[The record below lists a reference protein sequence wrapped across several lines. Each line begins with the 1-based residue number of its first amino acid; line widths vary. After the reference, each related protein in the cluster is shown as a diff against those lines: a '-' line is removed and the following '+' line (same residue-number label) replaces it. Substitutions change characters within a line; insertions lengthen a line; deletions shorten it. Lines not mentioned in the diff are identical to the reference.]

1 MKIIDR
7 RRDEQLG
14 TKAKALP
21 MYKEFIQLVEKD
33 KRVQS
38 YYNMKDMLLDAF
50 KWDKT
55 PQGHEYWQSVFDS
68 IVLAEHPKCPKCNQL
83 GKVWLLK
90 TVNKHKCNKCKITF

>member
-55 PQGHEYWQSVFDS
+55 PQGHEYWQSVYDS
-68 IVLAEHPKCPKCNQL
+68 IVLEEHPKCPKCNQL

-90 TVNKHKCNKCKITF
+90 TVNKHKCQKCKIQF

>member
-55 PQGHEYWQSVFDS
+55 PQGHEYWQSVYDS
-68 IVLAEHPKCPKCNQL
+68 IVLEEHPKCPKCNQL

-90 TVNKHKCNKCKITF
+90 TVNKHKCQKCKIRF

>member
-55 PQGHEYWQSVFDS
+55 PQGHDYWQSVYDS
-68 IVLAEHPKCPKCNQL
+68 IVIADHPKCPQCNTI
-83 GKVWLLK
+83 GKVQLLK
-90 TVNKHKCNKCKITF
+90 TLDKHKCNRCKITF

>member
-55 PQGHEYWQSVFDS
+55 PQGHDYWQAVYDS
-68 IVLAEHPKCPKCNQL
+68 IVIADHPKCPQCNTI
-83 GKVWLLK
+83 GKVKLLK
-90 TVNKHKCNKCKITF
+90 TANKHKCNKCKITF

>member
-14 TKAKALP
+14 TKAKGLP

-55 PQGHEYWQSVFDS
+55 PQGHEYWQSVYDS
-68 IVLAEHPKCPKCNQL
+68 IVLEEHPKCPKCNQL

-90 TVNKHKCNKCKITF
+90 TVNKHKCQKCKIRF

>member
-14 TKAKALP
+14 TKAKGLP
-21 MYKEFIQLVEKD
+21 MYKEFIQLVDKD

-55 PQGHEYWQSVFDS
+55 PQGHEYWQSVYDS
-68 IVLAEHPKCPKCNQL
+68 IVIADHPKCPQCNTI
-83 GKVWLLK
+83 GKVKLLK

>member
-14 TKAKALP
+14 TKAKGLP

-55 PQGHEYWQSVFDS
+55 PQSHEYWQSVYDS
-68 IVLAEHPKCPKCNQL
+68 IVIADHPKCPQCNTI
-83 GKVWLLK
+83 GKVKLLK
-90 TVNKHKCNKCKITF
+90 TLDKHKCNKCKITF

>member
-1 MKIIDR
+1 MKIIDY

-14 TKAKALP
+14 TKAKGLP

-33 KRVQS
+33 KRIQS

-55 PQGHEYWQSVFDS
+55 PQGQEYWQSVYDS
-68 IVLAEHPKCPKCNQL
+68 IVIADHPKCPQCNTI
-83 GKVWLLK
+83 GKVKLLK
-90 TVNKHKCNKCKITF
+90 TLDKHKCNKCKILF

>member
-55 PQGHEYWQSVFDS
+55 PQGHEYWQSVYDS
-68 IVLAEHPKCPKCNQL
+68 IVLVEHPKCPKCNQM

>member
-21 MYKEFIQLVEKD
+21 MYEEFIQLVEKD

-55 PQGHEYWQSVFDS
+55 PQGHEYWQSVYDS
-68 IVLAEHPKCPKCNQL
+68 IVIADHPKCPQCNTI
-83 GKVWLLK
+83 GKVKLLK
-90 TVNKHKCNKCKITF
+90 TLDKHKCNKCKITF

>member
-55 PQGHEYWQSVFDS
+55 PQGHEYWQSVYDS
-68 IVLAEHPKCPKCNQL
+68 IVLEEHPKCPKCNQL

-90 TVNKHKCNKCKITF
+90 TVNKHKCQKCKITF

>member
-21 MYKEFIQLVEKD
+21 MYKEFISLVEKD
-33 KRVQS
+33 KKVQC
-38 YYNMKDMLLDAF
+38 YNTLQDMLLDAF

-55 PQGHEYWQSVFDS
+55 PQGHEYWQSVYDS
-68 IVLAEHPKCPKCNQL
+68 IVLEEHPKCPKCNQL

-90 TVNKHKCNKCKITF
+90 TVNKHKCQKCKIRF

>member
-14 TKAKALP
+14 TKAKGLP

-55 PQGHEYWQSVFDS
+55 PQGHEYWQSVYDS
-68 IVLAEHPKCPKCNQL
+68 IVLEEHPKCPKCNQI

>member
-1 MKIIDR
+1 MRIIDR

-14 TKAKALP
+14 TKAKGLP

-55 PQGHEYWQSVFDS
+55 PQGHEYWQSVYDS
-68 IVLAEHPKCPKCNQL
+68 IVLEEHPKCPKCNQI

-90 TVNKHKCNKCKITF
+90 TVNKHKCQKCKIQF

>member
-33 KRVQS
+33 KSVQS

-55 PQGHEYWQSVFDS
+55 PQGHEYWQSVYDS
-68 IVLAEHPKCPKCNQL
+68 IVLEEHPKCPKCNQL

-90 TVNKHKCNKCKITF
+90 TVNKHKCNKCKIRF

>member
-14 TKAKALP
+14 TKAKGLP

-55 PQGHEYWQSVFDS
+55 PQGHEYWQSVYDS
-68 IVLAEHPKCPKCNQL
+68 ILLEEHPKCPKCNQI